1 MEFRC
6 LKTLFYINYELN
18 IDHDPYHGVSIF
30 LRVKNTD
37 IHTNQSLINGPY
49 TINFDDLNIIESE
62 KYNFAYSIINDYDA
76 LQDQICSL
84 RLQADILE
92 KLNQIKNI
100 SVEVSFK
107 LDKNTN
113 KVSYKLVNYKGH
125 DFFRKLIQSNLDK
138 FCKEKKVKF
147 YIWGDEFK

>member
-6 LKTLFYINYELN
+6 LKTLFYINYELS
-18 IDHDPYHGVSIF
+18 IDHDPYHGVNTV

-37 IHTNQSLINGPY
+37 IHKYGLINGPY
-49 TINFDDLNIIESE
+49 IINFDDLNIIESE
-62 KYNFAYSIINDYDA
+62 KYNFAYNLISGYDS
-76 LQDQICSL
+76 LEDQICSL

-107 LDKNTN
+107 LDKLTN

-125 DFFRKLIQSNLDK
+125 DFFRKLIKSNLDK